1 MLKKKER
8 KKETGQKKPGAIG
21 PGKTRT
27 MVLGSGN
34 RVETEP
40 RFSGQ
45 KEARAK
51 TNRGPSQTRRS
62 VKNKTLK
69 RTAVSKYPGS
79 TYLSDHLGLT
89 VLKTD

>member
-51 TNRGPSQTRRS
+51 TNRGPSQTRKS
-62 VKNKTLK
+62 VKKGNSKEDSGIQIPWLHLSVRPTL
-69 RTAVSKYPGS
+69 V
-79 TYLSDHLGLT
+79 
-89 VLKTD
+89 